1 MSSNLISRVLESIST
16 YYNMSRN
23 MPDGL
28 GLYGHDLINK
38 ISYILT
44 CGYALIYASLA
55 TNRPVIVVTGLVW
68 LSEK

>member
-23 MPDGL
+23 MPGGL

-44 CGYALIYASLA
+44 SGYALIYASLA
-55 TNRPVIVVTGLVW
+55 NNRPVIVVTGLVW